1 MKPSSRKNTVLS
13 LLIVLALAAS
23 TAACGLGAPAQT
35 DAPAATQEVGAGLKP
50 TPTPT
55 TAPTQNVQATVDAA
69 IAATAQAVRVAQA
82 TIDAAV
88 VATVGALPPTATP
101 VPTVSTL
108 TLTEEEMEAM
118 INQAVDEAV
127 AATTA
132 ATTAAAQATADDTL
146 TAEEAQTIQIYTQ
159 GAEQALAYAEELVDG
174 YAHIYYDLA
183 YEALD
188 EVYQIEQEISMMAM
202 SINSLNETMVMVNE
216 SLQTGQELAAG
227 TIDQVEA
234 AAQQIQ
240 SGLSGLSQAQATV
253 DVFQEQAQLSRDTLA
268 QQLAALQPSE
278 GAPQDLQAT
287 LQSAFSF
294 VDEIHGAFSD
304 EVIDRNELMLLG
316 QLGVD
321 LQAGFSRHG
330 GAQFS
335 EFSGKVGE
343 ITQQLARGQLPK
355 ARDGVNQ
362 FEGKLGQRPGPGGGG
377 GGLLGLP
384 TPGGLRPKP

>member
-1 MKPSSRKNTVLS
+1 MRLHMLPKFFLTA
-13 LLIVLALAAS
+13 LLLVALASGA
-23 TAACGLGAPAQT
+23 AACGSNTPAQT
-35 DAPAATQEVGAGLKP
+35 YAPAATVPPAQPATVETSA
-50 TPTPT
+50 TPM
-55 TAPTQNVQATVDAA
+55 PTQNVQATVDAA
-69 IAATAQAVRVAQA
+69 IAATAQVQRVAQA

-108 TLTEEEMEAM
+108 TLTEEEMETM
-118 INQAVDEAV
+118 IAQAVDEAV

-132 ATTAAAQATADDTL
+132 ATTAATQATADDML
-146 TAEEAQTIQIYTQ
+146 TAEEAQAVQIYTQ
-159 GAEQALAYAEELVDG
+159 GAEQALAYAEELLDG

-202 SINSLNETMVMVNE
+202 SIYGLNEAMTMVNE
-216 SLQTGQELAAG
+216 TLQTGQELA
-227 TIDQVEA
+227 TETVDQVES

-240 SGLSGLSQAQATV
+240 SGLSGLTQAQATV
-253 DVFQEQAQLSRDTLA
+253 DVFQEQAQLSRDTLT
-268 QQLAALQPSE
+268 QQLAALQPSA
-278 GAPQDLQAT
+278 GAPQDLQTT
-287 LQSAFSF
+287 LQTAFSF
-294 VDEIHGAFSD
+294 VDEVRGVLGD
-304 EVIDRNELMLLG
+304 EVIDRNELMQLG

-335 EFSGKVGE
+335 DLSGKVGE

-377 GGLLGLP
+377 GGLPGLP